1 MLTMGN
7 TMLLATVCAAKDA
20 VPGTDFMPLQVEYR
34 EKFAAAGRFPGGFT
48 KREGKASDYE
58 ILTCR
63 LVDRALRPLFPSN
76 YHAEVYVNVILYSA
90 DGVDMP
96 DALAGFAASA
106 ALAVS
111 DIPFEGPISEVRV
124 ARVNGEYVVNPTF
137 AQLEQADM
145 DIMVGATEENIMM
158 VEGEMKEVTEQDL
171 LNALKVAHE
180 AIKPMCRLQKE
191 LEKEAGKEVKREYC
205 HEVNDEDLRE
215 EVKKACYDAAYRIA
229 QEGNRDKHAR
239 EDAIRD
245 KEEGYESGADSYLT
259 KPFSAKLLDSRVRN
273 LLEMRKRLAL
283 QITGKTK
290 ELTHEAAQTGIHLNK
305 LDEEFLRRFTEVVTE
320 HINREKLDIPF
331 MAAEMNMSVSTLY
344 RKLKGLTGLSGNEF
358 IRKIKLKHS
367 LRLLTEQGLN
377 VTEAAY
383 ASGFNDLGHFRR
395 CFKEEYGVSPSK
407 YAKQ

>member
-1 MLTMGN
+1 MHQG
-7 TMLLATVCAAKDA
+7 TVCVRDNQPCGS
-20 VPGTDFMPLQVEYR
+20 VFLITLPLHQNSNETKNGEPVE
-34 EKFAAAGRFPGGFT
+34 EPEIKEESHPFT
-48 KREGKASDYE
+48 
-58 ILTCR
+58 IL
-63 LVDRALRPLFPSN
+63 LVDDNYDFLKFLSESLARQYHVLKATNGKHAL
-76 YHAEVYVNVILYSA
+76 NVLEKEDIDL
-90 DGVDMP
+90 V
-96 DALAGFAASA
+96 
-106 ALAVS
+106 VS
-111 DIPFEGPISEVRV
+111 DIMMPEMDGVELCRKVK
-124 ARVNGEYVVNPTF
+124 E
-137 AQLEQADM
+137 DM
-145 DIMVGATEENIMM
+145 RTSHIPVI
-158 VEGEMKEVTEQDL
+158 L
-171 LNALKVAHE
+171 LTAK
-180 AIKPMCRLQKE
+180 
-191 LEKEAGKEVKREYC
+191 
-205 HEVNDEDLRE
+205 DS
-215 EVKKACYDAAYRIA
+215 
-229 QEGNRDKHAR
+229 
-239 EDAIRD
+239 IRD

-259 KPFSAKLLDSRVRN
+259 KPFSAKLLYSRVRN

-320 HINREKLDIPF
+320 YINREKLDIPF

>member
-1 MLTMGN
+1 
-7 TMLLATVCAAKDA
+7 
-20 VPGTDFMPLQVEYR
+20 
-34 EKFAAAGRFPGGFT
+34 
-48 KREGKASDYE
+48 
-58 ILTCR
+58 
-63 LVDRALRPLFPSN
+63 
-76 YHAEVYVNVILYSA
+76 
-90 DGVDMP
+90 
-96 DALAGFAASA
+96 
-106 ALAVS
+106 
-111 DIPFEGPISEVRV
+111 
-124 ARVNGEYVVNPTF
+124 
-137 AQLEQADM
+137 
-145 DIMVGATEENIMM
+145 
-158 VEGEMKEVTEQDL
+158 
-171 LNALKVAHE
+171 
-180 AIKPMCRLQKE
+180 MC
-191 LEKEAGKEVKREYC
+191 
-205 HEVNDEDLRE
+205 
-215 EVKKACYDAAYRIA
+215 
-229 QEGNRDKHAR
+229 
-239 EDAIRD
+239 IRD
-245 KEEGYESGADSYLT
+245 R
-259 KPFSAKLLDSRVRN
+259 LLDSRVRN